1 MLIEFEINLEIYIE
15 IIRYLLQLIILMI
28 LNKNEIICNTNYM
41 YKMLVHGVYQSFIK
55 YLSAI
60 NILQLLYRLSNHF
73 QVLPI

>member
-1 MLIEFEINLEIYIE
+1 MLVEFEIILEIYIE

-41 YKMLVHGVYQSFIK
+41 YKTLIHGIYQSFIK

-60 NILQLLYRLSNHF
+60 NILQLLHRLSNRFHI
-73 QVLPI
+73 LPI